1 MVENMEKTFQFI
13 TALLA
18 GAVQFLYGDWT
29 ILLTIL
35 LVLSI
40 LDFISGLAAGF
51 IEGTLKSKV
60 GMIGIARKVFIF
72 VMVAVAHLID
82 LLLIE
87 SGLETKALVM
97 TMVIVFYAVNEI
109 LSITEN
115 AGRIGLPVPEQIK
128 SAIVVLKGKDD
139 RK

>member
-1 MVENMEKTFQFI
+1 MEKSFQFLV
-13 TALLA
+13 AVLA
-18 GAVQFLYGDWT
+18 GGVQFLYGDWSVLLS
-29 ILLTIL
+29 ILLT
-35 LVLSI
+35 LSGI
-40 LDFISGLAAGF
+40 DYGTGMVAGY
-51 IEGTLKSKV
+51 IEGQLKSRI
-60 GMIGIARKVFIF
+60 GLIGIARKVFIF

-87 SGLETKALVM
+87 SGLETKALIM

-128 SAIVVLKGKDD
+128 NAIVVLKGKDE

>member
-1 MVENMEKTFQFI
+1 MEKTFQFI

-40 LDFISGLAAGF
+40 LDFISGMVAGF
-51 IEGTLKSKV
+51 VEGNLKSKV

-115 AGRIGLPVPEQIK
+115 AGRIGLPVPDQIK

-139 RK
+139 KK

>member
-1 MVENMEKTFQFI
+1 MEKSFQFI

-18 GAVQFLYGDWT
+18 GVVQFLYGDWT

-35 LVLSI
+35 LVLSV
-40 LDFISGLAAGF
+40 LDFITGMAAGF
-51 IEGTLKSKV
+51 VEGTLKSKV
-60 GMIGIARKVFIF
+60 GMIGIARKLFIF

-128 SAIVVLKGKDD
+128 NAIVVLKGKGD
-139 RK
+139 K

>member
-1 MVENMEKTFQFI
+1 MEKSFQVLV
-13 TALLA
+13 AVLA
-18 GAVQFLYGDWT
+18 GGVQFLYGDWT
-29 ILLTIL
+29 ILL
-35 LVLSI
+35 SI
-40 LDFISGLAAGF
+40 LAALSCIDYGTGMTAGY
-51 IEGTLKSKV
+51 IEGQLKSKV
-60 GMIGIARKVFIF
+60 GLIGIARKVFIF

-87 SGLETKALVM
+87 SGLETKALIM

-115 AGRIGLPVPEQIK
+115 AGRIGLPVPDQIK
-128 SAIVVLKGKDD
+128 NAIVVLKGKDD